1 MMGNPQAE
9 ILTIGNEVISGLI
22 QDSNSRKL
30 ASRLNEIGVWVTRFT
45 SVGDDRA
52 AILEEIERI
61 LSRTD
66 ILIITGGLGATHDD
80 ITKAVLAEYFKQPL
94 VHNEQVCSM
103 VETFFKNR
111 GKPVNNQALLQAEV
125 PESATILY
133 NEKGTAPGLLFKE
146 GSRRVF
152 ALPGVPLEME
162 HLLETWVVPELEGEG
177 RTQIVHRILNTTG
190 ISESA
195 LWEKT
200 GPVKEIEQGVSI
212 ASLPSHLGVRIRLTA
227 KGGHPDRLSS
237 NLDRVEAV
245 LRSYLQH
252 AIFSVDGE
260 TLEEVVGKLLR
271 ERQWSLATAES
282 CTGGLISSR
291 ITRVP
296 GSSDYF
302 KEGAVTYS
310 NQAKMARLFIPP
322 KLLDD
327 HGAVSEPVA
336 RAMAR
341 GIRLASDSD
350 IAVSVTGIAGP
361 GGGSDEKPV
370 GLTFI
375 AVSDI
380 EGEVA
385 ERHVFHQ
392 DRGRNQDRAAQAALN
407 LVRLRLLGIT
417 PQ

>member
-1 MMGNPQAE
+1 MNNLQAE

-22 QDSNSRKL
+22 QDTNARKL
-30 ASRLNEIGVWVTRFT
+30 ASRLNEIGVWVSRFT
-45 SVGDDRA
+45 SIGDDRA
-52 AILEEIERI
+52 AILEEIKRI
-61 LSRTD
+61 LSRSD

-80 ITKAVLAEYFKQPL
+80 ITKAVLAEYFEQPL
-94 VHNEQVCSM
+94 VHNERVHSM
-103 VETFFKNR
+103 VESFFKKR
-111 GKPVNNQALLQAEV
+111 GKPIKDRILSQAEV
-125 PESATILY
+125 PEGATVLF
-133 NEKGTAPGLLFKE
+133 NEKGTAPGFLFKD
-146 GSRRVF
+146 GNRKVF

-177 RTQIVHRILNTTG
+177 KSTIVHRVLNTTG

-195 LWEKT
+195 LWDKT
-200 GPVKEIEQGVSI
+200 GPVADFEKGVSI

-227 KGGHPDRLSS
+227 KGNTKETLVAD
-237 NLDRVEAV
+237 LDRAEAS
-245 LRSYLQH
+245 LRDCLQH
-252 AIFSVDGE
+252 YIYSVDGE
-260 TLEEVVGKLLR
+260 TLEEVVGGLLR
-271 ERQWSLATAES
+271 ERKYTLATAES

-310 NQAKMARLFIPP
+310 NQAKMERLSVPSKI
-322 KLLDD
+322 LDD

-336 RAMAR
+336 AAMAR

-361 GGGSDEKPV
+361 GGGSADKPV

-375 AVSDI
+375 AVSDK
-380 EGEVA
+380 EGEFV
-385 ERHVFHQ
+385 EQHVFHQ

-407 LVRLRLLGIT
+407 LVRLRLSGEKLE
-417 PQ
+417 